1 MSRYT
6 SLAVELTGA
15 LDTMADIKQI
25 PARILLT
32 QKRAIGT
39 VQRKLPTEAKRDI
52 GAEYNLLASRISEGL
67 SARQTPDGI
76 SLIGKSRGINA
87 IQFGA
92 TWSRVK
98 GSGLVATSSRRKFT
112 AIRYG
117 GKLRGD
123 AALGAKFAI
132 KRGAPPTVH
141 AGSFIARGK
150 NGALLVFERSG
161 AKRLPLQGVYGPS
174 VGQMLKHGR
183 RPERLVD
190 FAIRTLQSEQ
200 ARLLGSNA
208 P

>member
-6 SLAVELTGA
+6 TFNVELTGA
-15 LDTMADIKQI
+15 IDAMQQLHQI
-25 PARILLT
+25 PARILQA

-52 GAEYNLLASRISEGL
+52 GAEYNLLAGRIADGL
-67 SARQTPDGI
+67 SARNTAEGI
-76 SLIGKSRGINA
+76 ALIGRSRGINA

-92 TWSRVK
+92 TWTRVSK
-98 GSGLVATSSRRKFT
+98 GGVLATSSRSPVTRIKF
-112 AIRYG
+112 G
-117 GKLRGD
+117 GKLRGLSKD
-123 AALGAKFAI
+123 GAVFAI
-132 KRGAPPTVH
+132 KRGQARTER

-150 NGALLVFERSG
+150 NGALLVFERQG
-161 AKRLPLQGVYGPS
+161 KARLPLQGVYGPS

-200 ARLLGSNA
+200 ARLFGSN